1 MENKEPSFAE
11 EAASTLPKRGLLHI
25 WQSGGPSEPL
35 SPERVLLS
43 QCVLQVALGEHH
55 GLLLAQGGHV
65 YSFGELLWRGLSVP
79 PSAPLLEV
87 SLRGTTVVHVAC
99 GGFHCGALSE
109 QGGMYMWGEN
119 TAGQCGPTEG
129 DTDSNVTVADP
140 YPLAVVDNEVVP
152 PSMVRIVDLSCG
164 REHSLALS
172 AQNELWAWGSGCQ
185 LGLVTSNFPVWKPQ
199 KVEHLAGR
207 HVIQVAC
214 GAYHSLALVRCLHPE
229 NPNTPKPQERRGSQR
244 DEPFASDDAHYCPLG
259 VELTESMT
267 AEVETHQILYPKMGL
282 TEDVLSPFCG
292 FNSQASA
299 RRRSRQRLWPAGIS
313 HESQAHLCPYSYSIS
328 DNKENVLLAGTEIE
342 PDEHA
347 DPLTQTDSCTTSYP
361 LPALTDKK
369 KPALP
374 NELELHNL
382 LQKLCGHSLEM
393 QHSRRLG
400 DADTLSSQTSDD
412 SYVSSTPSNELLHTR
427 CENDLTFSDVVRSS
441 SLVGLEEGSPWKKKI
456 ILEHKSSSLKD
467 INQKG
472 KTGTRRCS
480 LPGTPT
486 HATPRRQQ
494 HFSSKPSSVS
504 EDGLLSLKTEVW
516 SWGRGSEG
524 QLGHGDQLARLQP
537 LCVKCLTG
545 EEVIKVAAGSHHSLA
560 LTAQCQP
567 SFMQVYSWGSNMC
580 GQLGHV
586 NSPVTVPQQAK
597 LSDGLRAWDV
607 SAGQSHSLL
616 LADGECD
623 KPLLL
628 YCGQQQEPRS
638 KQSETSCQGARSCQ
652 RSPNRAESYTVRP
665 TLMPFCMEMGYINS
679 VCSGGQRCALLANHI
694 IIGVISAIHE
704 LASIERRF
712 YYWLSSLRK
721 LLLMPL
727 FNKESACPSLG
738 DPCTRLFL
746 SLYKSFVHLSILI
759 GQHSTSLT
767 HFLHNVL
774 RRDVASLHLLTHIQ
788 HFLDTYTEYCTVVG
802 DFQVMGGFQLLH
814 KLSLECLGSKQ
825 TKLFELDLSVSGDA
839 DPGSLLYW
847 PLQQL
852 QQYNRVLLKLE
863 ACYDVLTT
871 EYQYLH
877 QSCVQYEH
885 LSATLLRRKK
895 EAEVTFIFWKTHSGK
910 NTEGLRL
917 PQRRV
922 LCESSNRTLTLQG
935 AGRFSNHWFILFNDA
950 LVHIQFSTHRVY
962 PVNLLWVKPLPENDS
977 GCYAIKMSCPEETF
991 ILVAS
996 TPQEK
1001 NKWLHFLN
1009 QEVDRVLSGGGQG
1022 SSPGITAMSRTA
1034 SYTFTGEGRFKDAQ
1048 YTGSWLAG
1056 RVHGRGTMR
1065 WQDGRT
1071 YTGNFKNG
1079 LEDGYGEC
1087 MIPDKLLNKAGC
1099 YQGHWRDGKIHGFGI
1114 YRYATGEVYEGC
1126 FNEGQRHGY
1135 GMLRSGKMDKASSG
1149 VFIGQWVC
1157 DKRTGY
1163 GVYDDIT
1170 RGEKYIGLWLDD
1182 ERHGSAVVVT
1192 QYGVYYEG
1200 NFRENKMNG
1209 LGLLVSDDDTAFHGE
1224 FYEDWTVNGKG
1235 ILSLANGDTLEGHFS
1250 GEWSA
1255 GLKVDGI
1262 YTKQAAD
1269 EIEDKDRN
1277 NFLLGRYVVPADERW
1292 VCVFDECWRRLGC
1305 DVADRGERTTAWEN
1319 IAVCISSARQ
1329 HSPDLSRYQ
1338 SKVLECLE
1346 CIPHHA
1352 DAVTT
1357 TNYDNIRKYLTKACE
1372 TPIHPLGW
1380 LVETLVTVYRM
1391 TYLGVESNHRLLR
1404 EAVKEVQAYVKHFY
1418 SIVRFLFPGLPDDGS
1433 VLPDTPISPCR
1444 IRYSS
1449 FTEEPSFVSVVSCS
1463 TLLLPLL
1470 LPQLYQPLF
1479 MLYCLHDEQQEAQY
1493 WERILRLNKQ
1503 PDQSLLSFL
1512 GVQQKFWPM
1521 WMSVLGEK
1529 KQIISSSKDVSFGG
1543 AVETLQQISTTFT
1556 PSEKLLVIQ
1565 NTFEELTQEIKP
1577 TQDGDF
1583 LWCMDDLLPLFLY
1596 IVLRARIRNLGAE
1609 VSLIEDLMDPNV
1621 QHGELGLMFT
1631 TLKACYMQIQMES
1644 MI

>member
-1 MENKEPSFAE
+1 MIAEGMESE
-11 EAASTLPKRGLLHI
+11 EQSLAGERASAPPKHGLLHI

-55 GLLLAQGGHV
+55 GLLLAQGGLV

-79 PSAPLLEV
+79 PSSPLLEV

-109 QGGMYMWGEN
+109 QGGVFMWGEN

-129 DTDSNVTVADP
+129 DLDSNVTVAEP
-140 YPLAVVDNEVVP
+140 YPLAVVDCEVVP
-152 PSMVRIVDLSCG
+152 PVMVRIVDLACG

-214 GAYHSLALVRCLHPE
+214 GAYHSLALVRCLHLQ
-229 NPNTPKPQERRGSQR
+229 NPNTPKLPERRPSKR
-244 DEPFASDDAHYCPLG
+244 HELFAAEDAHYCPLG
-259 VELTESMT
+259 VELTENMR
-267 AEVETHQILYPKMGL
+267 AETSV
-282 TEDVLSPFCG
+282 
-292 FNSQASA
+292 
-299 RRRSRQRLWPAGIS
+299 RRHSRQRLHPAGIGR
-313 HESQAHLCPYSYSIS
+313 ESQADLSPSS
-328 DNKENVLLAGTEIE
+328 KENVPLAGTETE

-369 KPALP
+369 KAALP
-374 NELELHNL
+374 NELVLHNL
-382 LQKLCGHSLEM
+382 LQKLSGHSLER
-393 QHSRRLG
+393 QQNRRLG
-400 DADTLSSQTSDD
+400 DADSVSSHTSED
-412 SYVSSTPSNELLHTR
+412 SYASSTPSNDLLHTS
-427 CENDLTFSDVVRSS
+427 CENDLIFSNEVVRSS
-441 SLVGLEEGSPWKKKI
+441 SLEGSLWKKKVM
-456 ILEHKSSSLKD
+456 LEHKSSSLTD

-472 KTGTRRCS
+472 KTANRRFS

-486 HATPRRQQ
+486 HATQRQKQ
-494 HFSSKPSSVS
+494 HCGSKPSSFS
-504 EDGLLSLKTEVW
+504 EDSFPSLETEVW

-537 LCVKCLTG
+537 LCIKCLTG

-560 LTAQCQP
+560 LTAQCQ
-567 SFMQVYSWGSNMC
+567 VYSWGSNMC

-586 NSPVTVPQQAK
+586 NSPVTVPQQTK

-616 LADGECD
+616 LADADGVQ
-623 KPLLL
+623 PVLL

-638 KQSETSCQGARSCQ
+638 KPSETSCPRSRSCQ
-652 RSPNRAESYTVRP
+652 RSPNRAESYSVRP
-665 TLMPFCMEMGYINS
+665 TLMPFCMEMGYISS
-679 VCSGGQRCALLANHI
+679 VCSGGHKCALLANHN
-694 IIGVISAIHE
+694 ISGLTLALYE
-704 LASIERRF
+704 LASGERKF
-712 YYWLSSLRK
+712 YCWLSNVRK
-721 LLLMPL
+721 LLLMPI
-727 FNKESACPSLG
+727 FNKENARPSLG
-738 DPCTRLFL
+738 ELCTRLFN
-746 SLYKSFVHLSILI
+746 SLYKTLVRLSILI

-774 RRDVASLHLLTHIQ
+774 RRDVTSLHLLTHVQ
-788 HFLDTYTEYCTVVG
+788 HFLDVYTEYCSAVG
-802 DFQVMGGFQLLH
+802 DFQVMGGFHLLH

-825 TKLFELDLSVSGDA
+825 ARLAQLSELDQSVSSD
-839 DPGSLLYW
+839 DDLGSLLYR
-847 PLQQL
+847 PMQQL
-852 QQYNRVLLKLE
+852 QRYTRVLLTLE
-863 ACYDVLTT
+863 SCYDEVTT
-871 EYQYLH
+871 EYQSLH
-877 QSCVQYEH
+877 QSGMQYEH
-885 LSATLLRRKK
+885 LFATLLRKK
-895 EAEVTFIFWKTHSGK
+895 MEAEVTFLFWKTHSGK

-950 LVHIQFSTHRVY
+950 LVHIQRAAPPKILFSTYRVY
-962 PVNLLWVKPLPENDS
+962 PVNLLWVKPLPENNS
-977 GCYAIKMSCPEETF
+977 GCHAIKMSCPEETF

-996 TPQEK
+996 TAQEK

-1048 YTGSWLAG
+1048 YSGSWLAG

-1065 WQDGRT
+1065 WPDGRT
-1071 YTGNFKNG
+1071 YTGNFTNG
-1079 LEDGYGEC
+1079 LEDGFGEC

-1099 YQGHWRDGKIHGFGI
+1099 YQGHWRDGKIHGFGV
-1114 YRYATGEVYEGC
+1114 YRYANGEVYEGC
-1126 FNEGQRHGY
+1126 FNDGQRHGY
-1135 GMLRSGKMDKASSG
+1135 GMLRSGKMDKTSSG

-1170 RGEKYIGLWLDD
+1170 RGEKYMGMWLDD

-1200 NFRENKMNG
+1200 NFRENKMSG
-1209 LGLLVSDDDTAFHGE
+1209 PGLLVSDDDTAFHGE
-1224 FYEDWTVNGKG
+1224 FSEDWTANGKG
-1235 ILSLANGDTLEGHFS
+1235 VLFLANGDTLEGHFS

-1255 GLKVDGI
+1255 GLKVDGV
-1262 YTKQAAD
+1262 YTKLAAD
-1269 EIEDKDRN
+1269 DIEDKHRKK
-1277 NFLLGRYVVPADERW
+1277 FMLGQFVVAADERW
-1292 VCVFDECWRRLGC
+1292 LCVFDECWRRLGC
-1305 DVADRGERTTAWEN
+1305 DTASNGERTTAWEN
-1319 IAVCISSARQ
+1319 IAVSISSARR
-1329 HSPDLSRYQ
+1329 HSPDLSRSQ
-1338 SKVLECLE
+1338 SKILECLE
-1346 CIPHHA
+1346 CIPHHV
-1352 DAVTT
+1352 DAVTST
-1357 TNYDNIRKYLTKACE
+1357 SYDNIRKYLTKACE
-1372 TPIHPLGW
+1372 TPFHPLGW

-1404 EAVKEVQAYVKHFY
+1404 EAVNEVQAYVKHFY

-1449 FTEEPSFVSVVSCS
+1449 YSEEPSFVSVVSCS

-1479 MLYCLHDEQQEAQY
+1479 MLYCLHDEQQDAQY
-1493 WERILRLNKQ
+1493 WERIIRLNKQ

-1512 GVQQKFWPM
+1512 GVQQKFWPK

-1529 KQIISSSKDVSFGG
+1529 KEIVSSSKDVSFGS

-1556 PSEKLLVIQ
+1556 PSDKLQVIQ
-1565 NTFEELTQEIKP
+1565 NTFEELTQKIKP
-1577 TQDGDF
+1577 TQDTDF

-1609 VSLIEDLMDPNV
+1609 VSLIEDLMDPNL

-1631 TLKACYMQIQMES
+1631 TLKACYMQIQLES
-1644 MI
+1644 TI

>member
-1 MENKEPSFAE
+1 MESKEQSLPE
-11 EAASTLPKRGLLHI
+11 EPADTTPLQGLLHI
-25 WQSGGPSEPL
+25 WQSGGQREPL

-43 QCVLQVALGEHH
+43 QRVLQVALGEHH
-55 GLLLAQGGHV
+55 GLLLAQGGLV

-109 QGGMYMWGEN
+109 QGIVYMWGEN
-119 TAGQCGPTEG
+119 TAGQCGPTEA
-129 DTDSNVTVADP
+129 DEDSNVTVAEP
-140 YPLAVVDNEVVP
+140 YPLPVVDDEVVP
-152 PSMVRIVDLSCG
+152 PVNVQIVDLACG
-164 REHSLALS
+164 REHTLALS

-185 LGLVTSNFPVWKPQ
+185 LGLVTSNFPVWNPQ

-214 GAYHSLALVRCLHPE
+214 GAYHSLALVRCLHRQ
-229 NPNTPKPQERRGSQR
+229 NNDTPKSLAKQPSQR
-244 DEPFASDDAHYCPLG
+244 NEPFAVEDAHYCPLG
-259 VELTESMT
+259 VELTESMRAKT
-267 AEVETHQILYPKMGL
+267 
-282 TEDVLSPFCG
+282 
-292 FNSQASA
+292 SA
-299 RRRSRQRLWPAGIS
+299 KRRSRQRMRPAGS
-313 HESQAHLCPYSYSIS
+313 SNGSQTDLCPFSYSIS
-328 DNKENVLLAGTEIE
+328 DNKENVLLAGTDIE

-347 DPLTQTDSCTTSYP
+347 DPLTQTDSCTPSYP

-369 KPALP
+369 KPDLP

-382 LQKLCGHSLEM
+382 LQKLSGHSLAM
-393 QHSRRLG
+393 QHSSRLG
-400 DADTLSSQTSDD
+400 DADSLSSHTSDD
-412 SYVSSTPSNELLHTR
+412 SYVSSTPSNEPLHPSG
-427 CENDLTFSDVVRSS
+427 ENDLPFSEVVRSS
-441 SLVGLEEGSPWKKKI
+441 SLMALEEVSPWKKKI
-456 ILEHKSSSLKD
+456 LQVHKSISLTD
-467 INQKG
+467 INLKG
-472 KTGTRRCS
+472 KTGNRRCS

-494 HFSSKPSSVS
+494 LCGSKQPSFA
-504 EDGLLSLKTEVW
+504 EDGFPSLETEVW

-537 LCVKCLTG
+537 LCIKSLTG

-560 LTAQCQP
+560 LTAQCQV
-567 SFMQVYSWGSNMC
+567 FSWGSNMC

-597 LSDGLRAWDV
+597 LPDGLRAWDI

-616 LADGECD
+616 LADGD
-623 KPLLL
+623 SDQPVLL
-628 YCGQQQEPRS
+628 YCGKQPEPNSKPSEKSNRS
-638 KQSETSCQGARSCQ
+638 ARSCQ

-665 TLMPFCMEMGYINS
+665 RLMPFSMEKGYISN
-679 VCSGGQRCALLANHI
+679 VCSGGQRCALLANHNT
-694 IIGVISAIHE
+694 IGRISALHE
-704 LASIERRF
+704 LASTERRF

-721 LLLMPL
+721 LLLMHL
-727 FNKESACPSLG
+727 FNKESVHPSLG

-746 SLYKSFVHLSILI
+746 AMYKNFIHLSNLT

-767 HFLHNVL
+767 HFLHTGL
-774 RRDVASLHLLTHIQ
+774 RRDVTSLHLITHIQ
-788 HFLDTYTEYCTVVG
+788 HFLDSFSEYCTAVG

-814 KLSLECLGSKQ
+814 KLSRECLGSKQ
-825 TKLFELDLSVSGDA
+825 SKLAQLPELDPSVSGDV
-839 DPGSLLYW
+839 DLGFLLYW
-847 PLQQL
+847 PMQQL
-852 QQYNRVLLKLE
+852 QHYSGALLKL
-863 ACYDVLTT
+863 ATCYDVLTT
-871 EYQYLH
+871 EYQSLY
-877 QSCVQYEH
+877 QSSMQYEQ

-895 EAEVTFIFWKTHSGK
+895 EAEATLLFWKSHSGK

-977 GCYAIKMSCPEETF
+977 GSYAIKMSCPEETF

-1065 WQDGRT
+1065 WPDGRT

-1099 YQGHWRDGKIHGFGI
+1099 YQGHWKDGKIHGFGI
-1114 YRYATGEVYEGC
+1114 YRYASGEVYEGC

-1135 GMLRSGKMDKASSG
+1135 GMLRSGKMDKNSSN
-1149 VFIGQWVC
+1149 VFIGQWFC

-1163 GVYDDIT
+1163 GVCDDIT
-1170 RGEKYIGLWLDD
+1170 RGEKYMGMWLDD

-1192 QYGVYYEG
+1192 QYGMYYEG
-1200 NFRENKMNG
+1200 NFRENKMSG
-1209 LGLLVSDDDTAFHGE
+1209 PGLLVSDDDTAFHGE
-1224 FYEDWTVNGKG
+1224 LSEDWTINGKG
-1235 ILSLANGDTLEGHFS
+1235 VLSLANGDTIQGHFS
-1250 GEWSA
+1250 GEWSG

-1262 YTKQAAD
+1262 YTRLAGD
-1269 EIEDKDRN
+1269 EIEDKERK
-1277 NFLLGRYVVPADERW
+1277 NFFRLGQYVVAAEERW
-1292 VCVFDECWRRLGC
+1292 MCVFDECWRRLGC
-1305 DVADRGERTTAWEN
+1305 DIAGRGERAMAWEN
-1319 IAVCISSARQ
+1319 IAVSITSARR
-1329 HSPDLSRYQ
+1329 HSPDLSRSQ

-1352 DAVTT
+1352 DAVTST
-1357 TNYDNIRKYLTKACE
+1357 SYDNIRKYLTKACE

-1404 EAVKEVQAYVKHFY
+1404 EAVKEVHAYLKHLY
-1418 SIVRFLFPGLPDDGS
+1418 SIVRFLFPGLPNDGS
-1433 VLPDTPISPCR
+1433 VLPDTPVSPCR

-1449 FTEEPSFVSVVSCS
+1449 YSDEPSFVSVVSS
-1463 TLLLPLL
+1463 SALLLPLL

-1479 MLYCLHDEQQEAQY
+1479 VLYCLHDEQQEAQY

-1512 GVQQKFWPM
+1512 GVQEKFWPM

-1529 KQIISSSKDVSFGG
+1529 QQIVSSSKDVSFGG

-1556 PSEKLLVIQ
+1556 PSDKLLVIQ

-1596 IVLRARIRNLGAE
+1596 VVLRARIRNLGAE

-1631 TLKACYMQIQMES
+1631 TLKACYMQIQLES
-1644 MI
+1644 VT